1 MSKIVDISKWQG
13 DMDFAQ
19 TKTAGVQGAM
29 MRCAYNGSKD
39 TKFDEYEKLANDSG
53 IPVGAYAFSVWH
65 YNSVNGG
72 SAETAKAKAIADADK
87 VIDILKGKNITG
99 YVALDL
105 ELENNQTTS
114 LSKSEMT
121 DIANIYMDKL
131 KEAGYTPML
140 YCSISWLFDRMVPS
154 DIRYPFWIAYY
165 NDAGFKGTDFPTG
178 KYGDLMRQIKDRI
191 VMWQY
196 SSKGDGKAFGASSQY
211 IDLNHLYTDFV
222 VKPEAQPIQP
232 LPQPEVQDNVP
243 TKYTVKKGDTLTGI
257 AKQHNILLSYLIL
270 ANPQISNPNLIRVGQ
285 VINIPSNKNTVT
297 QPKAIQVGSRVQVK
311 TGAKTF
317 EGKPIAS
324 FVYKNIYR
332 VDQLKGERAVLDL
345 KGICTPV
352 NINDLEVVE

>member
-1 MSKIVDISKWQG
+1 MKIVDISKWQG
-13 DMDFAQ
+13 NIDFNKMKKQ
-19 TKTAGVQGAM
+19 GINGVM
-29 MRCAYNGSKD
+29 CRCAYNGSKD
-39 TKFDEYEKLANDSG
+39 TKFDEYEKLASDNG

-72 SAETAKAKAIADADK
+72 SAETAKAKAIADVDK

-114 LSKSEMT
+114 LTKAEMT

-140 YCSISWLFDRMVPS
+140 YCSISWLFDRMLPS
-154 DIRYPFWIAYY
+154 DIKYPFWIAYY

-178 KYGDLMRQIKDRI
+178 RYGELMRQIKDRI

-196 SSKGDGKAFGASSQY
+196 SSKGDGKTFGASSQY
-211 IDLNHLYTDFV
+211 IDLNHLYGDFV

-232 LPQPEVQDNVP
+232 LPQPEVQASVP
-243 TKYTVKKGDTLTGI
+243 EKYTVKKGDTLTAI

-270 ANPQISNPNLIRVGQ
+270 ANPQIKDPNLIRVGQ
-285 VINIPSNKNTVT
+285 TINIPSSKNTVT
-297 QPKAIQVGSRVQVK
+297 QPKAIQVGSRVQVNP
-311 TGAKTF
+311 GAKTF

-345 KGICTPV
+345 KGICTAV
-352 NINDLEVVE
+352 NIKDLEVVL